1 VQAIEIMPREII
13 LTGRAVQ
20 QLGCRATVAYP
31 RLRCADFP
39 RNKTALDQGRRIAI
53 SFAYGQILGSR
64 K

>member
-1 VQAIEIMPREII
+1 VQATEIIPREII
-13 LTGRAVQ
+13 LTGHAVQ
-20 QLGCRATVAYP
+20 QLGCRVTVAI
-31 RLRCADFP
+31 RDCDVRHFS